1 MRDVVLTTP
10 PGLPAMSEAT
20 LAKVRALEDKAL
32 ALPQVLTETHHVLHA
47 GLYTRTLLLPRGT
60 MITGALIKIA
70 TLVIVAGDAL
80 VWLGENDRRLK
91 GYNILT
97 ASAGRK
103 QAFFALDDSHITM
116 IFPTD
121 AGDVESAEIEF
132 TDEHHLLASRR
143 EDARNLTIITG
154 ER

>member
-1 MRDVVLTTP
+1 MRDIALHTP
-10 PGLPAMSEAT
+10 SLPAMSEAT
-20 LAKVRALEDKAL
+20 LSRVRELEDKAL

-47 GLYTRTLLLPRGT
+47 GLYARTILLPAGT

-70 TLVIVAGDAL
+70 TLVIVEGDVL
-80 VWLGENDRRLK
+80 VWLGDITKRLK
-91 GYNILT
+91 GYNILP

-103 QAFFALDDSHITM
+103 QAFFSLDDSHITM

>member
-1 MRDVVLTTP
+1 MSDIALSTP
-10 PGLPAMSEAT
+10 SLPAMSEAG

-32 ALPQVLTETHHVLHA
+32 ALPQVSTETHHVLHA
-47 GLYTRTLLLPRGT
+47 GLYARTILLPGGT

-70 TLVIVAGDAL
+70 TLVIVEGDVL
-80 VWLGENDRRLK
+80 VWLGNITKRLK
-91 GYNILT
+91 GYNILP

-103 QAFFALDDSHITM
+103 QAFFSLDDSHITM

-121 AGDVESAEIEF
+121 ASDVESAEIQF
-132 TDEHHLLASRR
+132 TDEHDLLASRR

-154 ER
+154 EN